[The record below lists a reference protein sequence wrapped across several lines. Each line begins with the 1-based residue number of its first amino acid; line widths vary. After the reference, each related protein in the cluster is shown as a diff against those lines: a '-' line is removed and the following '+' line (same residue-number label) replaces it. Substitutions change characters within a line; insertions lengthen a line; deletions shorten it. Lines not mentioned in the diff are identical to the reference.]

1 MEYLTA
7 QLEEARLQ
15 AEDAD
20 IKSDQISRQ
29 LALVEDELESVEE
42 RVKLTEA
49 YVEAH
54 FSFSFF
60 FVFDICR
67 KIYVLK
73 CYFFFFLNR
82 SIAEKEDKL
91 FIVGNILKSLEVSE
105 EKVKFFCCSIF
116 KLDFLTMCT

>member
-49 YVEAH
+49 
-54 FSFSFF
+54 
-60 FVFDICR
+60 
-67 KIYVLK
+67 
-73 CYFFFFLNR
+73 
-82 SIAEKEDKL
+82 
-91 FIVGNILKSLEVSE
+91 
-105 EKVKFFCCSIF
+105 
-116 KLDFLTMCT
+116 